1 MASEKMSLRIV
12 PLGGLGEIGL
22 NMMAIETP
30 EDMILID
37 SGLMFPED
45 YMLGIDYVIP
55 DVEYALLRREKLKG
69 IVLTHGHEDHIG
81 ALPYLL
87 KDISCPIY
95 GTALTLG
102 LVKEK
107 LIEHGLEESADL
119 VKIKVGD
126 TIHIG
131 SFAIEAIRVTH
142 SIVDCIGLGIRT
154 PAGIIVHTGDFKIDQ
169 TPVEG
174 QPIDL
179 NRFAAYGNEGVLLLM
194 SDSTNIEQNGY
205 TLSEREVGRAFD
217 DIFRIASGRIIIAS
231 FASNIH
237 RIQQAMDVANRYSR
251 RVILMGKSMIANTR
265 IARELGYLHVP
276 SGLFAELQ
284 DLQSLYP
291 EQVCMITTGSQ
302 GEPLSALTRMAFGD
316 HKQVQIQPGDTVVLS
331 SKFIPGNETAI
342 HKIINHLYR
351 RGAEVY
357 YETVSEIHVS
367 GHASRE
373 ELSLMIQ
380 LTKPRYFMPVHGE
393 TRHLIKHAQLAQ
405 TLGIPQDRTLI
416 AHNGDVIEF
425 ELGGGDWPVAPTIT
439 EKTRVG
445 RVFIDGKG
453 VGDVGEIVLRDR
465 MSLSENGM
473 VIAIMV
479 IQRHTGE
486 LIYGP
491 DISTRGLIFEDE
503 SAELLEE
510 ARSEVLKTFNEAP
523 VEVKSD
529 RQEMKAEVHTALR
542 RFFNK
547 KLERRPVVLPVI
559 IEL

>member
-1 MASEKMSLRIV
+1 MSPENAPLRIV

-22 NMMAIETP
+22 NMMAFETP
-30 EDMILID
+30 VDMILID
-37 SGLMFPED
+37 AGLMFPEE

-55 DVEYALLRREKLKG
+55 DVSYVLERREKLKG
-69 IVLTHGHEDHIG
+69 IILTHGHEDHIG

-87 KDISCPIY
+87 NDISCPVW

-102 LVKEK
+102 LVRAK
-107 LIEHGLEESADL
+107 LEEHALEEKTELKKISA
-119 VKIKVGD
+119 GD
-126 TIHIG
+126 TIHLG
-131 SFAIEAIRVTH
+131 SFDIEAIRVTH
-142 SIVDCIGLGIRT
+142 SIVDCIGLAIHT
-154 PAGIIVHTGDFKIDQ
+154 PVGTVIHTGDFKIDF

-179 NRFAAYGNEGVLLLM
+179 NRFAAYGNKGVVLLM
-194 SDSTNIEQNGY
+194 SDSTNIEQGGY

-217 DIFRIASGRIIIAS
+217 EIFRAATGRIIVAS

-237 RIQQAMDVANRYSR
+237 RIQQAIDVADRYRR
-251 RVILMGKSMIANTR
+251 RVIMIGKSMIANAR
-265 IARELGYLHVP
+265 IARDLGFMRVP
-276 SGLFAELQ
+276 AGLFADLQ
-284 DLQSLYP
+284 DLPSLYP

-316 HKQVQIQPGDTVVLS
+316 HKQVQIQPGDTVILS

-351 RGAEVY
+351 RGAEVH

-373 ELSLMIQ
+373 ELSLIMQ
-380 LTKPRYFMPVHGE
+380 LVKPKYFLPVHGE
-393 TRHLIKHAQLAQ
+393 TRHLIKHAQLANA
-405 TLGIPQDRTLI
+405 LGIPQDRTI
-416 AHNGDVIEF
+416 VAHNGDVIEF
-425 ELGGGDWPVAPTIT
+425 DPEGGHVIG
-439 EKTRVG
+439 KTHVG

-465 MSLSENGM
+465 RHLSENGM

-479 IQRHTGE
+479 IQALTGE
-486 LIYGP
+486 LVYGP
-491 DISTRGLIFEDE
+491 DISTRGLTFEEE

-510 ARSEVLKTFNEAP
+510 AKSVVLKTFDEVP

-529 RQEMKAEVHTALR
+529 LQEMKAELHRSLR

-547 KLERRPVVLPVI
+547 KLDRRPVVLPVI